1 MFDFLDM
8 TRRLTAAHRRESF
21 RFALN
26 PILLLLASGSAWA
39 QQSTPALGT
48 GSWDAP
54 LVLKSTPA
62 LQENIANDSQELRP
76 IYLSG
81 DKLSGTQDDHST
93 LEGNAQLRRGDT
105 LIRGDKMEYYPAN
118 STALANGNVH
128 INKAGDTY
136 DGDALK
142 INIDTYEGHFT
153 DVNYRLR
160 ENQAHGNAQ
169 RIEFINQHEQDVFVG
184 DYTTCQR
191 DDYDP
196 NWRPAW
202 QIKAKK
208 IHLDRQEDVGVARN
222 AVLEFMGVPILAT
235 PYLSFPLSDKR
246 KSGFLPP
253 SIGLDSTSGLQYDQ
267 PYYFNIA
274 PNRDATLMTSLMAKR
289 GVNFGGQFRYLERDF
304 SGEFYGNYMPHDR
317 LRDKDRWS
325 YSYQH
330 RQNIP
335 VTVGNLGFDLDLNR
349 VGDNNYWRDF
359 PNGIGNHRT
368 ERLLP
373 SNANLNWS
381 NGDFYAKMRTLKW
394 QTLQDSDSIIT
405 PPYDILPQ
413 LNLQYRP
420 YNLPGGIELVAEAD
434 NSRFH
439 ADTRRFTWL
448 TNGDRTFL
456 QTRVSRPFLAPQGFF
471 TPSMQLHASNYRLD
485 NKNTSG
491 TSSYS
496 LFIPTFS
503 LDSGLYFEKDTS
515 LFGRSIIQTLEPRAF
530 YTYTPFRQQNQLPM
544 YDTAELDFTFASIY
558 TSNSFVGQDRFA
570 DNNLLTLGVNSK
582 FIDPET
588 GAELARAGIA
598 QRMRFSEQRVT
609 LPGDPPS
616 KEGWSDI
623 LFGGSINWTPKWST
637 NGVIQYD
644 HKENRTARYTL
655 SAQYK
660 PKSRHV
666 ISAGYRMKRDS
677 SKQIDVG
684 WQWPLNDLWGGGAD
698 QKGGRWYSVGRLNYS
713 MEDKRLV
720 DTVVGVEYG
729 SCCWTGR
736 FVLERL
742 QNSYNSANT
751 RFLFQIEL
759 TGLSSFNFGANPLS
773 SLQANVPGYQNISQN
788 GRNPSSR
795 FGNYD

>member
-8 TRRLTAAHRRESF
+8 TRRKSAHKLQEPF
-21 RFALN
+21 CFALN
-26 PILLLLASGSAWA
+26 PILLLLASSSALA
-39 QQSTPALGT
+39 QSTPAGN
-48 GSWDAP
+48 GSWSGP
-54 LVLKSTPA
+54 LTLQSTPT
-62 LQENIANDSQELRP
+62 LQENIAPSSQELRP

-81 DKLSGTQDDHST
+81 DQLSGTQDEKTT
-93 LEGNAQLRRGDT
+93 LQGNAQLRRGDT
-105 LIRGDKMEYYPAN
+105 LIRADEMNYTPAN
-118 STALANGNVH
+118 TLAHAKGNVH
-128 INKAGDTY
+128 INKAGDVY
-136 DGDALK
+136 NGSELEL
-142 INIDTYEGHFT
+142 NIDTSEGYFN

-160 ENQAHGNAQ
+160 ENQAHGTAS
-169 RIEFINQHEQDVFVG
+169 RVEFLNRSEQDVFDG

-191 DDYDP
+191 QDYDE

-202 QIKAKK
+202 QIKAKS
-208 IHLDRQEDVGVARN
+208 IHLDRENDVGVARN
-222 AVLEFMGVPILAT
+222 AVLEFMGVPILPT

-253 SIGLDSTSGLQYDQ
+253 TIGIDSTSGLQYDQ

-274 PNRDATLMTSLMAKR
+274 PNRDATLVTSLMAKR
-289 GVNFGGQFRYLERDF
+289 GVNFGGQVRYLEKDF

-335 VTVGNLGFDLDLNR
+335 VAVGDLNLNLDLNR

-359 PNGIGNHRT
+359 PNGISNNRT
-368 ERLLP
+368 ERLL
-373 SNANLNWS
+373 SSEGNLNWS
-381 NGDFYAKMRTLKW
+381 HGDFYAQMRTLKW

-405 PPYDILPQ
+405 PPYDIMPQ
-413 LNLQYRP
+413 LNFQYRP
-420 YNLPGGIELVAEAD
+420 YNLPGGFDFVAEAD
-434 NSRFH
+434 TTRFH
-439 ADTRRFTWL
+439 ADTKRFNWL

-456 QTRVSRPFLAPQGFF
+456 QTKISRPFIAPQGFF

-485 NKNTSG
+485 NRDTRGTTSH
-491 TSSYS
+491 S
-496 LFIPTFS
+496 LFIPTFN
-503 LDSGLYFEKDTS
+503 LDGGLYFERDTNM
-515 LFGRSIIQTLEPRAF
+515 FGRGIIQTLEPRAF
-530 YTYTPFRQQNQLPM
+530 YTYTPYRNQNQLPL

-558 TSNSFVGQDRFA
+558 TSNSFVGEDRFA

-588 GAELARAGIA
+588 GGELARAGIA
-598 QRMRFSEQRVT
+598 QRLRFTDQRVT
-609 LPGDPPS
+609 LPGQDPIS
-616 KEGWSDI
+616 ERWSDL
-623 LFGGSINWTPKWST
+623 LFGGGINWTPKWST
-637 NGVIQYD
+637 SGVIQYNYKD
-644 HKENRTARYTL
+644 NRTIRYTL

-660 PKSRHV
+660 PESFHV

-684 WQWPLNDLWGGGAD
+684 WQWPLNELWGGSASRD
-698 QKGGRWYSVGRLNYS
+698 EGRWYSVGRLNYS

-720 DTVVGVEYG
+720 DTVVGLEYG

-736 FVLERL
+736 VVLERL
-742 QNSYNSANT
+742 QNSYNSSNT
-751 RFLFQIEL
+751 RLLFQIEL
-759 TGLSSFNFGANPLS
+759 TGLSSINFGSNPLRS
-773 SLQANVPGYQNISQN
+773 MQDNVPGYDNISQN
-788 GRNPSSR
+788 GRPASSR